1 MPRLIFS
8 KFNQSILNK
17 STYLKKDSGQVKN
30 IDDFGLRNGAFL
42 GTIVLPSPTVFYFR

>member
-42 GTIVLPSPTVFYFR
+42 HHYLLSFIFVKN